1 MDIKQATFV
10 KSAPSIEHCPTDG
23 LPEVCFAGRSN
34 VGKSSLINALTN
46 RKKLAKTSNT
56 PGKTRELNYYLINE
70 KFYLVDLP
78 GYGFA
83 KVSKAEKKI
92 WGEHMQEYLLKRE
105 TLNMVFVIID
115 ARHEPSALDKDFVFW
130 LAEHGIA
137 FSCVLSKLDKLSKNQ
152 QQSSLARLKRI
163 LRGMN
168 IEVPV
173 VGISSE
179 SRDGIDE
186 FNKLMGEFL
195 EGV

>member
-92 WGEHMQEYLLKRE
+92 WGEHMQEFLLKRE
-105 TLNMVFVIID
+105 TLNMVFVIVD

-152 QQSSLARLKRI
+152 QQSSIARLKRI

-173 VGISSE
+173 IGISSE
-179 SRDGIDE
+179 TRDGIGE
-186 FNKLMGEFL
+186 FSKLMGEFL

>member
-1 MDIKQATFV
+1 MEIKQANFV
-10 KSAPSIEHCPTDG
+10 KSAPSLEHCPTDG

-56 PGKTRELNYYLINE
+56 PGKTRELNYYLINDT
-70 KFYLVDLP
+70 FYIVDLP

-92 WGEHMQEYLLKRE
+92 WGEHMQAYLLKRE

-137 FSCVLSKLDKLSKNQ
+137 FSCVLSKMDKLSKNQ
-152 QQSSLARLKRI
+152 QQSSVARLKRI

-168 IEVPV
+168 IEVPITA
-173 VGISSE
+173 ISSE
-179 SRDGIDE
+179 TRDGIPE
-186 FNKLMGEFL
+186 LTTLIGEFL
-195 EGV
+195 